1 MTEKRLPTISAA
13 LSFALSAYVNN
24 PLLLL
29 GASLSVWVFTF
40 AGILAA
46 SMVIS
51 AELFKTLIVV
61 QPDVQILVAE
71 IASLLSFKTAFFAIA
86 TYLIIHCIGAAI
98 YLGALRIA
106 FDIVDTGSSLYER
119 LFSQFNKLIPYIIAS
134 AIYTLCV
141 SFGLALLVI
150 PGIFLMTVW
159 YLYAQALVVYT
170 NSPLDA
176 LRHSYEITT
185 GNRLK
190 TFGFM
195 LVLML
200 IASVGYSFTL
210 IGPVI
215 VSPFMWLASAYYYR
229 ALTQKPDVLTYG
241 YH

>member
-29 GASLSVWVFTF
+29 AASLSVWVFTF
-40 AGILAA
+40 TGILAA
-46 SMVIS
+46 SMVVS
-51 AELFKTLIVV
+51 VELLKTIVLQ
-61 QPDVQILVAE
+61 QPDMRMIVTEV
-71 IASLLSFKTAFFAIA
+71 ASLLSLKTAFFAA
-86 TYLIIHCIGAAI
+86 LTYLIIHCIGAAL
-98 YLGALRIA
+98 YLGALRLA

-119 LFSQFNKLIPYIIAS
+119 LFSQFGKLIPYIIAS

-141 SFGLALLVI
+141 GIGAALLVV
-150 PGIFLMTVW
+150 PGLFLMTAW
-159 YLYAQALVVYT
+159 YFYAQSLVVET
-170 NSPLDA
+170 DCPVGA
-176 LRHSYEITT
+176 LRHSFAITA

-190 TFGFM
+190 TFGLM

-210 IGPVI
+210 IGPII
-215 VSPFMWLASAYYYR
+215 VSPFIWLATAYYYR
-229 ALTQKPDVLTYG
+229 ALTQKPDVLTQG